1 MRILQ
6 KGFNYSQDGPGN
18 RLVYHLQGCNFRCK
32 WCSNPE
38 SMPLDSDKAED
49 VPNDAVVDEIERS
62 RMMFFDGGG
71 VTFTGGE
78 PTLQPDD
85 LIYVLKKARELGV
98 NTAIENNGSSPRL
111 CKISDYV
118 DYMIVDIKHPDDD
131 IHKKYVEHSNKMTIE
146 NLIKLSGRRSQLHI
160 RIPLINHV
168 NTDPEPFAELFGK
181 MNMANAVVEIL
192 AYHEYGKCKWTE
204 EYQITDGFVTDEQIK
219 IFKNRLEKDGIHFIE
234 T

>member
-1 MRILQ
+1 MKILQ

-111 CKISDYV
+111 CEISDYV

-131 IHKKYVEHSNKMTIE
+131 IHKKFVEHSNKMTIE

-204 EYQITDGFVTDEQIK
+204 EYEITDGFVTDEQIK

>member
-1 MRILQ
+1 MKILQ

-111 CKISDYV
+111 CEISDYV

-131 IHKKYVEHSNKMTIE
+131 IHKKYVGHSNKMTVE
-146 NLIKLSGRRSQLHI
+146 NLIKLSGRRSQLHV

>member
-18 RLVYHLQGCNFRCK
+18 RLVYHLQGCNFKCK

-38 SMPLDSDKAED
+38 SIPLFSDKAED
-49 VPNDAVVDEIERS
+49 VSADKIVDEIKRS

-78 PTLQPDD
+78 PTLQADE
-85 LIYVLKKARELGV
+85 LIYVLKEAQSVGI

-111 CKISDYV
+111 CEISDYV
-118 DYMIVDIKHPDDD
+118 DYMMVDIKHPDDD
-131 IHKKYVEHSNKMTIE
+131 IHKKYVAHSNKMTVE
-146 NLIKLSGRRSQLHI
+146 NLIKLSNMRDQLHV

-168 NTDPEPFAELFGK
+168 NTDPEPFAELFK
-181 MNMANAVVEIL
+181 RMNMTNTVVEIL

-204 EYQITDGFVTDEQIK
+204 EYQITDGFVSEKQINE
-219 IFKNRLEKDGIHFIE
+219 FKKRLECDGVKFI
-234 T
+234 TT

>member
-85 LIYVLKKARELGV
+85 LIYVLKKAQTLGV

-111 CKISDYV
+111 CEISDYV

-131 IHKKYVEHSNKMTIE
+131 IHKRYVGHSNKMTIE
-146 NLIKLSGRRSQLHI
+146 NLIKLSGMRSQLHI

-204 EYQITDGFVTDEQIK
+204 KYQITDGFVTDEQIK

>member
-1 MRILQ
+1 
-6 KGFNYSQDGPGN
+6 
-18 RLVYHLQGCNFRCK
+18 
-32 WCSNPE
+32 
-38 SMPLDSDKAED
+38 MPLDSDKAED

-85 LIYVLKKARELGV
+85 LIYVLKKAQTIGV

-111 CKISDYV
+111 CEISDYV

-131 IHKKYVEHSNKMTIE
+131 IHKRYVGHSNKMTIE
-146 NLIKLSGRRSQLHI
+146 NLIKLSGMRSQLHI

-168 NTDPEPFAELFGK
+168 NTDPEPFVGLFGK

-204 EYQITDGFVTDEQIK
+204 KYQITDGFVTDEQIK

>member
-18 RLVYHLQGCNFRCK
+18 RLVYHLQGCNFKCK

-38 SMPLDSDKAED
+38 SIPLFSDKAED
-49 VPNDAVVDEIERS
+49 VSADKIVDEIKRS

-78 PTLQPDD
+78 PTLQADE
-85 LIYVLKKARELGV
+85 LIYVLKEAQSVGI

-111 CKISDYV
+111 CEISDYV
-118 DYMIVDIKHPDDD
+118 YYMMVDIKHPDDD
-131 IHKKYVEHSNKMTIE
+131 IHKKYVAHSNKMTVE
-146 NLIKLSGRRSQLHI
+146 NLIKLSNMRDQLHV

-168 NTDPEPFAELFGK
+168 NTDPEPFAELFK
-181 MNMANAVVEIL
+181 RMNMTNTVVEIL

-204 EYQITDGFVTDEQIK
+204 EYQITDGFVSEKQINE
-219 IFKNRLEKDGIHFIE
+219 FKKRLECDGVKFI
-234 T
+234 TT

>member
-1 MRILQ
+1 MKILQ

-85 LIYVLKKARELGV
+85 LIYVLKRARELGV

-111 CKISDYV
+111 CEISDYV

-131 IHKKYVEHSNKMTIE
+131 IHKKFVEHSNKMTVE

>member
-18 RLVYHLQGCNFRCK
+18 RLVYHLQGCNFKCK

-38 SMPLDSDKAED
+38 SIPLFSDKAED
-49 VPNDAVVDEIERS
+49 VSADKIVDEIKRS

-78 PTLQPDD
+78 PTLQADE
-85 LIYVLKKARELGV
+85 LIYVLKEAQSVGI

-111 CKISDYV
+111 CEISDYV
-118 DYMIVDIKHPDDD
+118 DYMMVDIKHPDDD
-131 IHKKYVEHSNKMTIE
+131 IHKKYVAHSNKMTVE
-146 NLIKLSGRRSQLHI
+146 NLIKLSNMRDQLHV

-168 NTDPEPFAELFGK
+168 NTDPEPFVELFK
-181 MNMANAVVEIL
+181 RMNMTNTVVEIL

-204 EYQITDGFVTDEQIK
+204 EYQITDGFVSEKQINE
-219 IFKNRLEKDGIHFIE
+219 FKKRLECDGVKFI
-234 T
+234 TT

>member
-111 CKISDYV
+111 CEISDYV

>member
-18 RLVYHLQGCNFRCK
+18 RLVYHLQGCNFKCK

-38 SMPLDSDKAED
+38 SMPLFSDNAD
-49 VPNDAVVDEIERS
+49 DIPNDDVVKEIERS

-78 PTLQPDD
+78 PTLQSDD
-85 LIYVLKKARELGV
+85 LIYVLKKSQVLGI

-111 CKISDYV
+111 CEISDYV
-118 DYMIVDIKHPDDD
+118 DYMIVDIKQPDDT
-131 IHKKYVEHSNKMTIE
+131 IHKKYVAHSNKMTIE
-146 NLIKLSGRRSQLHI
+146 NLIKLSKKRNQLHV

-168 NTDPEPFAELFGK
+168 NTDPEPFAELFK
-181 MNMANAVVEIL
+181 KTDMTNTVVEIL
-192 AYHEYGKCKWTE
+192 AYHEFGKCKWTE
-204 EYQITDGFVTDEQIK
+204 KYQITDGFVTDEQIK
-219 IFKNRLEKDGIHFIE
+219 AFKTRLERDGIHFI
-234 T
+234 TT

>member
-85 LIYVLKKARELGV
+85 LIYVLKKAQTLGV

-111 CKISDYV
+111 CEISDYV

-131 IHKKYVEHSNKMTIE
+131 IHKRYVGHSNKMTIE

-192 AYHEYGKCKWTE
+192 TYHEYGKCKWTE

>member
-18 RLVYHLQGCNFRCK
+18 RLVYHLQGCNFKCK

-38 SMPLDSDKAED
+38 SIPLFSDKAED
-49 VPNDAVVDEIERS
+49 ISADEIVDEIKRS

-78 PTLQPDD
+78 PTLQADE
-85 LIYVLKKARELGV
+85 LIYVLKEAQSVGI

-111 CKISDYV
+111 CEISDYV
-118 DYMIVDIKHPDDD
+118 DYMMVDIKHPDDD
-131 IHKKYVEHSNKMTIE
+131 IHKKYVAHSNKMTVE
-146 NLIKLSGRRSQLHI
+146 NLIKLSNIRNQLHV

-168 NTDPEPFAELFGK
+168 NTDPEPFAELFK
-181 MNMANAVVEIL
+181 RMNMTNTVVEIL

-204 EYQITDGFVTDEQIK
+204 EYQITDGFVSEKQINE
-219 IFKNRLEKDGIHFIE
+219 FKKRLECDGVKFII

>member
-18 RLVYHLQGCNFRCK
+18 RLVYHLQGCNFKCK
-32 WCSNPE
+32 WCSTPE
-38 SMPLDSDKAED
+38 SIPLFSDKAED
-49 VPNDAVVDEIERS
+49 ISADEIVDEIKRS

-78 PTLQPDD
+78 PTLQADE
-85 LIYVLKKARELGV
+85 LIYVLKEAQSVGI

-111 CKISDYV
+111 CEISDCV
-118 DYMIVDIKHPDDD
+118 DYMMVDIKHPDDD
-131 IHKKYVEHSNKMTIE
+131 IHKKYVAHSNKMTVE
-146 NLIKLSGRRSQLHI
+146 NLIKLSNMRDQLHV

-168 NTDPEPFAELFGK
+168 NTDPEPFAELFK
-181 MNMANAVVEIL
+181 RMNMTNTVVEIL

-204 EYQITDGFVTDEQIK
+204 EYQITDGFVSEKQINE
-219 IFKNRLEKDGIHFIE
+219 FKKRLECDGVKFII

>member
-78 PTLQPDD
+78 PTLQPND
-85 LIYVLKKARELGV
+85 LIYVLKKAQTLGV

-111 CKISDYV
+111 CEISDYV

-131 IHKKYVEHSNKMTIE
+131 IHKRYVGHSNKMTIE
-146 NLIKLSGRRSQLHI
+146 NLIKLSGSRSQLHI

-168 NTDPEPFAELFGK
+168 NTDPEPFAGLFGK

-204 EYQITDGFVTDEQIK
+204 KYQITDGFVTDEQIK